1 MQVLYGEKIL
11 RKASFGPL
19 KADNRA

>member
-1 MQVLYGEKIL
+1 MQVLHGEKAL

-19 KADNRA
+19 KADNRD